1 MTKLNNSIHQS
12 ITGSG
17 NLTIGV
23 NSGGIAISK
32 VDQLIQ
38 NFHVSPQNVRTL
50 ESFWKNWSQDTTPPF
65 SPKLVIGG
73 REAER
78 ERVKDWLRGMPDTLS
93 LQGDSPIEVCA
104 FLAAVIQQLEE
115 EERTNIL
122 SRVVVIDCVTS
133 WQYLITSTDPLI
145 LVPVMEEL
153 EGIGQASQNGH
164 HVFIPSGRISSTY
177 QNVLPQI
184 VRGAAG
190 QALKDMGFS
199 EEEASRL
206 AAIARRSLSALR
218 RKLAVAQNIQQPAWA
233 KPEEAWMLLAPL
245 LASSWDDNCDG
256 DRKALENL
264 SGIPYGDLQ
273 TRLTGWVNKSDAPI
287 RRTGDIWMIAN
298 QEDAWRLIAR
308 YLTSDNLERFKKVA
322 LEVLGEINPKFE
334 LLPEERLRAA
344 IYGKVLSH
352 SEYLRNGIS
361 EMLGLMASLSSEILF
376 RVNQSGEDVVNQIV
390 WELMETVQN
399 NSLLWASIA
408 DKLPILAEAAPEILL
423 KAIDQDLAG
432 NQNQPLLANLFQD
445 KIADGISYS
454 PHTDILWTLEI
465 LSHHLDYLSQSAK
478 SLAKLTRLDPGGY
491 MANRPEHSL
500 KDIFIWWLYLRPN
513 ANNSLDTCLKIS
525 NTLYKYEPEVTW
537 GLMIKFITT
546 RNITW
551 NQRKTRWRDWVTDP
565 QQSISHQN
573 FIDVTDAFLPQLLL
587 VAGKD
592 ITKWCELITSIQHLN
607 SDQKDIVI
615 NYLEKLDL
623 QNVSPEESIVVSNC
637 LRNEIINNQDYSDA
651 YWVMSSQQ
659 LQRLEAIRVKIEP
672 DDPVYRHRWLF
683 NSGIKIQGCFWIPY
697 QEAKRII
704 DALQSKALLDV
715 LFSQGWEGIIQLA
728 QQAENPYDL
737 GIALAK
743 TQLVPISL
751 KRFIDENFLSTEKW
765 RNELAKGYLSFNA
778 YNQGEKWIKDCI
790 GNNACNWSAEKYGE
804 FLLYIPFNNY
814 LIEQLDIT
822 PLETQSFFWSSIQKI
837 NFLEN
842 DYSKHIIEKLI
853 KYGRPRFA
861 IRNIPW
867 VFERHPQLFSP
878 EQIAET
884 LKACNEIE
892 ENQSNDDC
900 RAFIHS
906 SVVLM
911 NYLEKTDLSRDRYA
925 SLELM
930 YFQAHKH
937 NRYSKTLFENLAK
950 NPEFFVEVIQSIFP
964 RKDKTAVDSAS
975 EKQLLDHLLLLIHTG
990 FNSIVKV
997 VNRSVVQNLQASNE
1011 DLHKIND
1018 HRRTIAEVSW
1028 HILEKWKRLPGVL
1041 EDSSIDNEAL
1051 TSWVSKVRELAAERE
1066 LNDIV
1071 DVYIGYSFAF
1081 SPPDPDGA
1089 WPHTVVRDLIESLS
1103 SVPIERGWQTK
1114 IYNNRGVTSRSP
1126 VEGGVKERKL
1136 LEQYKKYSE
1145 QLNYQWPRTASVLRD
1160 IANSY
1165 GEEAKREDTRA
1176 ELIEDYYE

>member
-1 MTKLNNSIHQS
+1 MTEDNHISQSADGIGHQL
-12 ITGSG
+12 IAQM
-17 NLTIGV
+17 
-23 NSGGIAISK
+23 SGGTAIAI
-32 VDQLIQ
+32 VNQLIQ
-38 NFHVSPQNVRTL
+38 NFHVSPQNLRTL
-50 ESFWKNWSQDTTPPF
+50 ESFWKNWSQDTKQPF
-65 SPKLVIGG
+65 SPELVIGG
-73 REAER
+73 READR
-78 ERVKDWLRGMPDTLS
+78 ERVTNWLRGTPSALS
-93 LQGDSPIEVCA
+93 LQGDSPTEVCA
-104 FLAAVIQQLEE
+104 FLAAVIQQLEQA
-115 EERTNIL
+115 ERINVL
-122 SRVVVIDCVTS
+122 SRVIVVDCVTS
-133 WQYLITSTDPLI
+133 WQHLIESIDPLI
-145 LVPVMEEL
+145 LVPLMEEPK
-153 EGIGQASQNGH
+153 GIGQAVQNGH
-164 HVFIPSGRISSTY
+164 HVFIPSGRISSTCHDL
-177 QNVLPQI
+177 LPQI
-184 VRGAAG
+184 VRGAAE

-218 RKLAVAQNIQQPAWA
+218 RRLAVAQNIQQPAWA
-233 KPEEAWMLLAPL
+233 KPDEAWMLLAPL
-245 LASSWDDNCDG
+245 LASAWDDTCGG
-256 DRKALENL
+256 DRKALEKL
-264 SGIPYGDLQ
+264 SGLAYENLQ
-273 TRLTGWVNKSDAPI
+273 ICLTGWANKPDSPV
-287 RRTGDIWMIAN
+287 RRIGNIWMITY

-308 YLTSDNLERFKKVA
+308 YLTSDNLDRFREVA

-334 LLPEERLRAA
+334 LPPEERLKAA

-352 SEYLRNGIS
+352 SEYLRDGIS
-361 EMLGLMASLSSEILF
+361 EMLALMASLSSEISF
-376 RVNQSGEDVVNQIV
+376 AVNQSGENIANQIV
-390 WELMETVQN
+390 RELMETVQN

-408 DKLPILAEAAPEILL
+408 DQLPMLAEAAPEILL
-423 KAIDQDLAG
+423 KAIDQDLLG
-432 NQNQPLLANLFQD
+432 NQPLLANLFQD
-445 KIADGISYS
+445 KIADMISHS
-454 PHTDILWTLEI
+454 PHLNILWTLEI
-465 LSHHLDYLSQSAK
+465 LSYHLDYLSQSARC
-478 SLAKLTRLDPGGY
+478 LAKLTRLDPGGY

-500 KDIFIWWLYLRPN
+500 KDVFIWWLYLRPN
-513 ANNSLDTCLKIS
+513 ANNSLDICLKIA
-525 NTLYKYEPEVTW
+525 NTLYKCEPEITW
-537 GLMIKFITT
+537 QLMRKFITNQ
-546 RNITW
+546 NISW
-551 NQRKTRWRDWVTDP
+551 IPRKTRWRDWVTDL
-565 QQSISHQN
+565 QQSISLQK

-592 ITKWCELITSIQHLN
+592 ITKWCELITSTQHLN

-751 KRFIDENFLSTEKW
+751 RKFIEENFLATEKW
-765 RNELAKGYLSFNA
+765 RNELAKGYLFFNA
-778 YNQGEKWIKDCI
+778 CNQGEEWIKDCI
-790 GNNACNWSAEKYGE
+790 SNNVYNWNAEKYGE
-804 FLLYIPFNNY
+804 FLLLIPFNNY
-814 LIEQLDIT
+814 LIEQLDTT
-822 PLETQSFFWSSIQKI
+822 PLEIQSFFWSSIQGI
-837 NFLEN
+837 DFLGN
-842 DYSKHIIEKLI
+842 DYSKHLLEKLI
-853 KYGRPRFA
+853 KHGRPHFA
-861 IRNIPW
+861 IRNISL

-884 LKACNEIE
+884 LEACNEIE
-892 ENQSNDDC
+892 ENQSDDDC

-930 YFQAHKH
+930 YFQAHNH

-1018 HRRTIAEVSW
+1018 HRRTIAEVSR

-1103 SVPIERGWQTK
+1103 IVPIERGWQTK
-1114 IYNNRGVTSRSP
+1114 IYNNRGITSRSP